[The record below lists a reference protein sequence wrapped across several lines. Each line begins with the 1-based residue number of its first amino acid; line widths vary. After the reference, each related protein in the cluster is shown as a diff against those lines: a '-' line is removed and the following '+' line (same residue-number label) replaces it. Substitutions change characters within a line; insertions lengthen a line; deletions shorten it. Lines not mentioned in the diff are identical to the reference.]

1 MSYRDDQE
9 ALQERVGALESELA
23 AANRK
28 IAELSGTAPALPT
41 GNGETFGKPSSLNV
55 PTSLRLEK
63 VVQGELS
70 AQGYEAIAALIRER
84 LGLDT
89 TQVGGRMATLH
100 RPRMPADHVE
110 IVVRDGKT
118 HLLLE
123 RSWAERSTGAWLFA
137 GIIGLFGALVAGS
150 LAHDMLHTSDVMS
163 FFHALWAGPLLGAL
177 AALILGPRA
186 RRKIEAEAV
195 TRRGA
200 FAAMVQLAEENC
212 AKAKPVRVA
221 SAAVEEEELA
231 EEELASDNIAAGAR
245 IR

>member
-41 GNGETFGKPSSLNV
+41 GNGETFGRPSSLGA
-55 PTSLRLEK
+55 PTSLRLET
-63 VVQGELS
+63 VVDGELS
-70 AQGYEAIAALIRER
+70 AKGYEAIAALIRER

-100 RPRMPADHVE
+100 RPRMPAGHVE

-150 LAHDMLHTSDVMS
+150 FAHDMFHTSDAMS
-163 FFHALWAGPLLGAL
+163 FFHALWAGPLLGAF

-186 RRKIEAEAV
+186 RRKIEAEAA

-200 FAAMVQLAEENC
+200 FAAMVQLAEEHC
-212 AKAKPVRVA
+212 VKAKQVRVA
-221 SAAVEEEELA
+221 VAEVEEPA
-231 EEELASDNIAAGAR
+231 EEELASESSDASLG